1 MVDRVVEI
9 SSKIYEQME
18 VVRLFTVKVSLGV
31 L

>member
-9 SSKIYEQME
+9 SSKIYEQMK
-18 VVRLFTVKVSLGV
+18 VVRLFTVKVPLGV

>member
-9 SSKIYEQME
+9 SSKIYEQMK
-18 VVRLFTVKVSLGV
+18 VVRLFTVKVLLGV